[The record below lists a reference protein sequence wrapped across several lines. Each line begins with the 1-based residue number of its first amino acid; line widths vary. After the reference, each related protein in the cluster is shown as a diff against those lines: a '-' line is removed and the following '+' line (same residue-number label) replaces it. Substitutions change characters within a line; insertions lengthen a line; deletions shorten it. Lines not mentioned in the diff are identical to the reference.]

1 MYRSMEQCSATW
13 EHPGGKLIELGAD
26 RLTNEE
32 LGAILIGTG
41 YKGRTALDIAKD
53 LFYEFYSLYGLLG
66 KRPSDLMKIKG
77 LKEGKIRRICAAY
90 EITKRIIKEK
100 QWKLPAVRK
109 ITLELPDLS
118 DAELLAVLIVTGYKD
133 KTPVD
138 LANELLDR
146 YSSVSGIMGEKPID
160 KNLRIVENHMSLCG
174 IMGKRLSDMAKIK
187 GMGDVKIVR
196 IAAALEIVRRVVV
209 ILERE

>member
-1 MYRSMEQCSATW
+1 MDQTTPLY
-13 EHPGGKLIELGAD
+13 EHPGGKLIEIGPD

-41 YKGRTALDIAKD
+41 YKGRSALDIAKD

-66 KRPSDLMKIKG
+66 KKPSDLMKING

-90 EITKRIIKEK
+90 ELTKRIIKEK

-133 KTPVD
+133 KTAVD

-146 YSSVSGIMGEKPID
+146 YSSVTGITGGKAINTDVIIPE
-160 KNLRIVENHMSLCG
+160 RHRSLCS

-187 GMGDVKIVR
+187 GMGDVKVVR
-196 IAAALEIVRRVVV
+196 IAAALEIARRVVI

>member
-1 MYRSMEQCSATW
+1 MEQTTPAY

-41 YKGRTALDIAKD
+41 YKGRTAIDIAND

-133 KTPVD
+133 KTSVD

-146 YSSVSGIMGEKPID
+146 YSSVSGITDEKPID
-160 KNLRIVENHMSLCG
+160 QNVIIPEKYMSLCG
-174 IMGKRLSDMAKIK
+174 IMGKRLSDMAKIR
-187 GMGDVKIVR
+187 GMGDVKVVR
-196 IAAALEIVRRVVV
+196 IAAALEIVRRVVK